1 MHAVTIVDGGLEWRE
16 HPDPRPAAGEL
27 LVDVRAAGVSRADVL
42 QRDGLYPPPPGTPP
56 DMPGLDLAGEVV
68 EVGPGVTRFSV
79 GDRVMAV
86 VPGTGQA
93 ERAVVHERL
102 ALPVP
107 DRMSWVAAGAFPE
120 NYTTAHDAL
129 FAQCGLA
136 MGERV
141 CVHGAA
147 GGVGTAAVELAAAA
161 GCSVVAT
168 VRNEDLRPRV
178 AELGGGGVVSA
189 VAPDRFGE
197 HGPFDVILELVGAV
211 NLAANLDA
219 LAMLGRLSIIGVGAG
234 ATAEINLMAVMA
246 KRARIVGSTLRTRPF
261 EDKADA
267 ARRIERHVLPLVE
280 AGRITVPI
288 ADTYPMPEARAAY
301 ERFEAGGKL
310 GRIVLVRE

>member
-1 MHAVTIVDGGLEWRE
+1 LNAVTIVDGRLEWRE
-16 HPDPRPAAGEL
+16 QPDPSPGPDEL

-42 QRDGLYPPPPGTPP
+42 QRAGLYPAPPGTPA
-56 DMPGLDLAGEVV
+56 DIPGLDLAGEVV
-68 EVGPGVTRFSV
+68 EVGSRATRFAV

-86 VPGTGQA
+86 VPGAAQA
-93 ERAVVHERL
+93 ERAAVHERL

-107 DRMSWVAAGAFPE
+107 DGMSWVAAGAFPE

-129 FAQCGLA
+129 FTQAGLA

-141 CVHGAA
+141 CIHGAA
-147 GGVGTAAVELAAAA
+147 GGVGTAAVELAVAA
-161 GCSVVAT
+161 GCSVVGT
-168 VRNEDLRPRV
+168 VRNLALWDGV
-178 AELGGGGVVSA
+178 ARLGCSV
-189 VAPDRFGE
+189 VAPQDFGA

-219 LAMLGRLSIIGVGAG
+219 LAPRGRVSIIGVGAG
-234 ATAEINLMAVMA
+234 ARTEIDLMPLMA
-246 KRARIVGSTLRTRPF
+246 KRARIMGSTLRARSL

-267 ARRIERHVLPLVE
+267 ARRIERHVLPLVA

-288 ADTYPMPEARAAY
+288 AETYPMAEAQAAY